1 MTKQILHL
9 RLRVC
14 ARPFGSMY
22 FCLDSN
28 PKGDISLIGGNPS
41 PLSARVCVCVCVCAS
56 GIGVSQEA
64 QTGLYLDL

>member
-9 RLRVC
+9 RLCVC
-14 ARPFGSMY
+14 ARLFGSMY

-41 PLSARVCVCVCVCAS
+41 PLSTRVCVCICVCAS